1 MFDRSKSKHHGVKDH
16 VIAGFWHRRR
26 SCIFG
31 VGAESILR
39 RRFMI
44 GLLLS
49 MKIDRYLYGYI
60 VTGGSPYVREG
71 NPNTTVT
78 I

>member
-1 MFDRSKSKHHGVKDH
+1 
-16 VIAGFWHRRR
+16 
-26 SCIFG
+26 
-31 VGAESILR
+31 
-39 RRFMI
+39 MI

-49 MKIDRYLYGYI
+49 KEIDRYLDGYI

-71 NPNTTVT
+71 NPNTTLT